1 MILKK
6 INAVLGL
13 SIIAA
18 LICHGGTMT
27 YSLITY
33 WYNYTICKFFAHAA
47 VVLMILHALMSICI
61 FFFLHDG
68 SSISYSRLN
77 TSTLIQRITAVLMI
91 IFIHFHTTAYAHMA
105 TGESLSAGKTVFV
118 LITEYIYII
127 SVFLHTS
134 VSFSKALITL
144 GLISSAKTA
153 RRVDKAAYIIC
164 GVFTLGA
171 LYGITAFFVGGLL

>member
-33 WYNYTICKFFAHAA
+33 WYNYTICKFFAYAA
-47 VVLMILHALMSICI
+47 VVLMILHALMSICV

-77 TSTLIQRITAVLMI
+77 ASTLIQRVTAVLMI

-105 TGESLSAGKTVFV
+105 TGESLSAGKTFFV
-118 LITEYIYII
+118 LITEYIYIL
-127 SVFLHTS
+127 SVFLHTA

-144 GLISSAKTA
+144 GLISSTKTA

-164 GVFTLGA
+164 GVFALGA
-171 LYGITAFFVGGLL
+171 LYEITAFFVGGLL